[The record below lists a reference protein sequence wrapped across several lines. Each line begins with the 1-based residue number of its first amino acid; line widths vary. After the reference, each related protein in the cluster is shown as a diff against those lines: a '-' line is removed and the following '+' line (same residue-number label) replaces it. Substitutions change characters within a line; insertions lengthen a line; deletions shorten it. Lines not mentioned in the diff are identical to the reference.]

1 MRVWHFSETAYPFLP
16 DESEYPSIRVTLPNR
31 HYDPRIAAE
40 QWDRYL
46 AEWQAADELGLDVMV
61 NEHHSTAT
69 CPDPAGPIVA
79 GVVAR
84 LTRRSRIVLLGNPI
98 ANRPDPVRVAEEMA
112 LVDVLSHG
120 RLTVGFVRG
129 VPYEI
134 PATNTMPLRMPERMW
149 EAHDLIK
156 KAWTT
161 HDGPFNWQGRFFE
174 HRQVNIWPRPYQQP
188 HPPIWV
194 TSSSP
199 GSAAEVADR
208 DYTLATFLSGL
219 DGTKTIFD
227 AYRARRSE
235 RGAPEPDVDKFA
247 YLALVYVGRTD
258 EEGREGARK
267 LMWYITANKTM
278 PQFAQ
283 PPGYLSVAAHVA
295 ALRGDRPLGSVRDL
309 PFEQL
314 IEQGIIFAGNPD
326 TVVGQVERFAAHV
339 GGLGHLLVMGQAGF
353 LDHEET
359 LRNLRLLASE
369 VYPRLRE
376 HRPAASAE
384 TGWQA
389 GRR

>member
-1 MRVWHFSETAYPFLP
+1 MRVWHFSESAYPFLP
-16 DESEYPSIRVTLPNR
+16 DPSEYSSIRVTLPNR
-31 HYDPRIAAE
+31 LFDPGVAAE

-46 AEWQAADELGLDVMV
+46 AEWQLADELGLDVML

-69 CPDPAGPIVA
+69 CGDPAGPVMA
-79 GVVAR
+79 GVLAR
-84 LTRRSRIVLLGNPI
+84 LTSRSRIVLLGNPI

-134 PATNTMPLRMPERMW
+134 PATNTSPVRMTERMW

-199 GSAAEVADR
+199 GSAAEIADR
-208 DYTLATFLSGL
+208 GYTMATFLTGL

-227 AYRARRSE
+227 AYRARRAE
-235 RGAPEPDVDKFA
+235 LGDPEPAPEQFA
-247 YLALVYVGRTD
+247 YLALVSVGRTD
-258 EEGREGARK
+258 EEGLEGARK
-267 LMWYITANKTM
+267 LTWYITSNKVA

-283 PPGYLSVAAHVA
+283 PPGYLSVAAHAA
-295 ALRGDRPLGSVRDL
+295 ALKGLKPRGAARDL
-309 PFEQL
+309 TFEQL

-326 TVVGQVERFAAHV
+326 TVVGQVRRFADHV

-359 LRNLRLLASE
+359 VRSMRLLAGE
-369 VYPRLRE
+369 VYPRVRE
-376 HRPAASAE
+376 YVPVA
-384 TGWQA
+384 QA
-389 GRR
+389 